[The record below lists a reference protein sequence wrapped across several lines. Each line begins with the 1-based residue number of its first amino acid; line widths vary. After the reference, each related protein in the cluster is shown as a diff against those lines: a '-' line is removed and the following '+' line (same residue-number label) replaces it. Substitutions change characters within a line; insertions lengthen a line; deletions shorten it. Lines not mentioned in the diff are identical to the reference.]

1 MVSILWQS
9 HLWFFAGFLII
20 VTASIFLG
28 SGEKMKVL
36 QFIAILFLWGG
47 VTIWSEGSSRIYG
60 KMDYLG
66 APIMFNDLQ
75 KNSAYK
81 IVKVID
87 GTYAL
92 IQYED
97 NEPKLIKNIP
107 KELADMGE
115 GATFEIKDIPS
126 VTSGEK
132 LVVPMLHPH

>member
-1 MVSILWQS
+1 MVSIS
-9 HLWFFAGFLII
+9 WFVFVWFILGVVSVVTAAIILGKNRIPSFIIILLMWAGII
-20 VTASIFLG
+20 VMIESYSMAFKKI
-28 SGEKMKVL
+28 
-36 QFIAILFLWGG
+36 
-47 VTIWSEGSSRIYG
+47 
-60 KMDYLG
+60 DYLG
-66 APIMFNDLQ
+66 SPIIFSDLQ
-75 KNSAYK
+75 KDSAYK

-92 IQYED
+92 IQYKD

-132 LVVPMLHPH
+132 FVVPILHPH

>member
-1 MVSILWQS
+1 MVSISWFVFVWFILGVVS
-9 HLWFFAGFLII
+9 VVTAAIILGKNRIPSFIIILLLWFGVI
-20 VTASIFLG
+20 VMIESYSMAFKKIGYLG
-28 SGEKMKVL
+28 S
-36 QFIAILFLWGG
+36 
-47 VTIWSEGSSRIYG
+47 
-60 KMDYLG
+60 
-66 APIMFNDLQ
+66 PIIFSDLQ

>member
-1 MVSILWQS
+1 MVSIS
-9 HLWFFAGFLII
+9 WFMFVWFILGVVSVVVAAIILGKNRIPSFIIILLMWAGII
-20 VTASIFLG
+20 VMIESYSMAFKKI
-28 SGEKMKVL
+28 
-36 QFIAILFLWGG
+36 
-47 VTIWSEGSSRIYG
+47 
-60 KMDYLG
+60 DYLG

-92 IQYED
+92 IQYKD

-132 LVVPMLHPH
+132 FVVPILHPH

>member
-9 HLWFFAGFLII
+9 YLWFFAGVLII
-20 VTASIFLG
+20 VTASIILG
-28 SGEKMKVL
+28 NGEKMKVS

-47 VTIWSEGSSRIYG
+47 VTIWSEGRSRIHG